1 MTCGTIDQFNKPGF
15 ESSLEVLE
23 LPVPARFDLLMSAH
37 FSNLRTLI
45 LEERAV
51 QNEIFIPEFWERHS
65 KLERIELGNYVTGD
79 GGLSEM
85 SAGWLPNLQTLKVGR
100 SAA

>member
-1 MTCGTIDQFNKPGF
+1 MTRGTIDQFNATGF

-23 LPVPARFDLLMSAH
+23 LPVPARFDLLMSSH
-37 FSNLRTLI
+37 FSSLRTLI

-51 QNEIFIPEFWERHS
+51 QNENFVPEFWERHS
-65 KLERIELGNYVTGD
+65 RLERIELGNYVTGD

-85 SAGWLPNLQTLKVGR
+85 SPSWLPNLQTLKVGI
-100 SAA
+100 SVA